1 MRDYYVIL
9 GISKNATTDEIKK
22 AYRKLALKYHP
33 DRAGKENVHKFK
45 EASEAYQVLSNPQKR
60 AQYDQFGA
68 AGVGAGASGPGGA
81 GFGGGYEGFGGNSYN
96 VDFEDIFSG
105 SSGFGFGRVS
115 DIFED
120 FFGSAFSQVQ
130 VELAISLTQTL
141 LGDKV
146 QFKSPQ
152 GETINL
158 TIPAGVQDGATF
170 RFPGKGNPH
179 RRGRGDLLVT
189 IRVKMPRH
197 LNQEQKELLEKLKQ
211 TGL

>member
-1 MRDYYVIL
+1 MAKDYYEIL
-9 GISKNATTDEIKK
+9 SVSKNATTDEIKK
-22 AYRKLALKYHP
+22 AYRRLALKYHP

-60 AQYDQFGA
+60 AQYDQFGPS
-68 AGVGAGASGPGGA
+68 GVGAGGHSGA
-81 GFGGGYEGFGGNSYN
+81 GFRGDYEGFGGGSYN

-130 VELAISLTQTL
+130 VELAISLTQAL
-141 LGDKV
+141 LGDKI

-152 GETINL
+152 GETISL
-158 TIPAGVQDGATF
+158 TVPSGVQDGTTF
-170 RFPGKGNPH
+170 RFAGKGNPH

-189 IRVKMPRH
+189 IRVKMPRN
-197 LNQEQKELLEKLKQ
+197 LSKEQKELLEKLRQ

>member
-1 MRDYYVIL
+1 MSKDYYKIL
-9 GISKNATTDEIKK
+9 DVSKNASTEEIKR
-22 AYRKLALKYHP
+22 AYRKLAMKHHP
-33 DRAGKENVHKFK
+33 DVAGKEQEERFK
-45 EASEAYQVLSNPQKR
+45 EINEAYQVLSSPQKR

-68 AGVGAGASGPGGA
+68 AGVGAGGPGGA
-81 GFGGGYEGFGGNSYN
+81 GFGGGFEGFGGAYN
-96 VDFEDIFSG
+96 VNFEDIFSG

-130 VELAISLTQTL
+130 VELVIGLTQSL

-158 TIPAGVQDGATF
+158 MIPPMTQDGATF

-197 LNQEQKELLEKLKQ
+197 LTREQKELLEKLKQ
-211 TGL
+211 AGL